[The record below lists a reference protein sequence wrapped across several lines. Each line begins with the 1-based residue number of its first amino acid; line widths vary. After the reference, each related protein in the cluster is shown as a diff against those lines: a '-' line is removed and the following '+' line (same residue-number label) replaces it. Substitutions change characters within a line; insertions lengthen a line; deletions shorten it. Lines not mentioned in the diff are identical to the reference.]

1 MAYAERSAER
11 PVTEELNRTLV
22 CSVLFIDIVD
32 YSRHDVAEQVRLK
45 QRFNTVLSSALGHV
59 EQEERVI
66 IDTGDGAAIAFRGD
80 PERALYVALE
90 VFDAN
95 VDDMPVRMG
104 INLGP
109 VSLMRDING
118 ADNVIGDGINVA
130 QRVMGFA
137 ARGELLVSRSFYEV
151 VSLLSGDYVKM
162 FKDEGARLD
171 KHKRSHD
178 VYSVSQAVRVAR
190 RVAEEQS
197 RAKTQRR
204 DAGYTVVGRTPAQVF
219 DAGTHY
225 MVSGYSEASVREAV
239 QKLAAQGG
247 RLISEVAK
255 VGAKWLASVDN
266 PRAAGASVQELGFT
280 HIVSAPTREALDV
293 KVRELLEMGGTLV
306 REAELAD
313 GVWTAVCEKT

>member
-1 MAYAERSAER
+1 VA
-11 PVTEELNRTLV
+11 EELNRTLV

-32 YSRHDVAEQVRLK
+32 YSKHDVAEQVRLK
-45 QRFNTVLSSALGHV
+45 HRFNAVLSSALGHV
-59 EQEERVI
+59 EPEERVVV
-66 IDTGDGAAIAFRGD
+66 DTGDGAAIAFRGD

-95 VDDMPVRMG
+95 VEDLPVRMG

-118 ADNVIGDGINVA
+118 SDNVIGDGINVA

-151 VSLLSGDYVKM
+151 VSLLSGDYASM
-162 FKDEGARLD
+162 FKDEGERVD

-178 VYSVSQAVRVAR
+178 VYSVGQAVRVAR
-190 RVAEEQS
+190 RVAEAQS
-197 RAKTQRR
+197 RVKTQRP
-204 DAGYTVVGRTPAQVF
+204 AATYTVIGRTPAQVF
-219 DAGTHY
+219 DAGTHF

-239 QKLAAQGG
+239 QKLGAQGG
-247 RLISEVAK
+247 KLISEVSK

-266 PRAAGASVQELGFT
+266 PRAAGASVEEFGFT
-280 HIVSAPTREALDV
+280 RIISAPTREAVDV
-293 KVRELLEMGGTLV
+293 KVRELLGMGAKLV
-306 REAELAD
+306 QEAELAD
-313 GVWTAVCEKT
+313 GLWTAVCEKT

>member
-1 MAYAERSAER
+1 
-11 PVTEELNRTLV
+11 VNEEPNRTLV

-45 QRFNTVLSSALGHV
+45 HRFNAVLSSALGHV

-66 IDTGDGAAIAFRGD
+66 VDTGDGAAIAFRGD

-95 VDDMPVRMG
+95 VDDLPVRMG

-118 ADNVIGDGINVA
+118 SDNVIGDGINVA
-130 QRVMGFA
+130 QRIMGFA

-151 VSLLSGDYVKM
+151 VSLLSGDYASM
-162 FKDEGARLD
+162 FRDEGVRLD

-178 VYSVSQAVRVAR
+178 VYSVGQAVRVAR

-197 RAKTQRR
+197 RAKTQRGGG
-204 DAGYTVVGRTPAQVF
+204 ATTAFTVIGHTPAQVF

-239 QKLAAQGG
+239 KKLAAQGCK
-247 RLISEVAK
+247 LISEVSK

-266 PRAAGASVQELGFT
+266 PRAAGADVQEFGFKRV
-280 HIVSAPTREALDV
+280 ISAPTREAVDI
-293 KVRELLEMGGTLV
+293 KVRELLEMGATLV
-306 REAELAD
+306 QEAELAD

>member
-1 MAYAERSAER
+1 MS
-11 PVTEELNRTLV
+11 EELNRTLV

-32 YSRHDVAEQVRLK
+32 YSKHDVAEQVRLK
-45 QRFNTVLSSALGHV
+45 HRFNSVLSSALGHV
-59 EQEERVI
+59 ELDERVVV
-66 IDTGDGAAIAFRGD
+66 DTGDGAAIAFRGD

-95 VDDMPVRMG
+95 VEDLPVRMG

-137 ARGELLVSRSFYEV
+137 ARGELLASRSFYEV
-151 VSLLSGDYVKM
+151 VSRLSDDYANM
-162 FKDEGARLD
+162 FKDEGVRLD

-190 RVAEEQS
+190 RVAEAQS
-197 RAKTQRR
+197 RAKTQRPG
-204 DAGYTVVGRTPAQVF
+204 AGYTVIGHTPAQVF

-225 MVSGYSEASVREAV
+225 MVSGYSESSVREAV
-239 QKLAAQGG
+239 NKLAGQGG
-247 RLISEVAK
+247 KLITDVSK
-255 VGAKWLASVDN
+255 VGAKWLASVEN
-266 PRAAGASVQELGFT
+266 PHAAGASVREFGFK
-280 HIVSAPTREALDV
+280 HVVSAPTREAVEV
-293 KVRELLEMGGTLV
+293 KVRELLEMGATLV
-306 REAELAD
+306 QEAELAD